1 MKAQT
6 EKLFQTLDASD
17 GFSHVEALLRAQ
29 GFNFAVGVDEA
40 GRGALAGPVVAA
52 AVFLPGESHISGL
65 NDSKKL
71 SPTRRAELYEVITK
85 GTALYGVGVV
95 SSRIVDRVN
104 IRVAA
109 LTAMAKA
116 VERLPGIPDIVL
128 VDGRDTI
135 PCDVA
140 QRAVVG
146 GDGRVY
152 SIAAASIV
160 AKHYRDTLMKFAD
173 RRYPS
178 YGFAE
183 HKGYGT
189 AVHLTALRT
198 RGICPLHRVTFAP
211 CREAIFR

>member
-17 GFSHVEALLRAQ
+17 GFSHVETLLRGQ
-29 GFNFAVGVDEA
+29 GFNFIVGVDEA

-52 AVFLPGESHISGL
+52 AVFLPVEHRISGL

-71 SPTRRAELYEVITK
+71 SPARRAELYEAITN
-85 GTALYGVGVV
+85 GTTLYGVGVV
-95 SSRIVDRVN
+95 SSRVVDRVN
-104 IRVAA
+104 VRVAA
-109 LTAMAKA
+109 LNAMAKA
-116 VERLPGIPDIVL
+116 VERLPGIPDYVL
-128 VDGRDTI
+128 IDGRDTI
-135 PCDVA
+135 PCDVV

-146 GDGRVY
+146 GDARVY

-160 AKHYRDTLMKFAD
+160 AKHYRDTLMKSAD
-173 RRYPS
+173 KRYPG

-189 AVHLTALRT
+189 AAHLASLRT
-198 RGICPLHRVTFAP
+198 RGVCPLHRVTFGP
-211 CREAIFR
+211 CREVIFR

>member
-1 MKAQT
+1 MKAET
-6 EKLFQTLDASD
+6 ETLFRTLDASD
-17 GFSHVEALLRAQ
+17 GFFQVETLLRGQ
-29 GFNFAVGVDEA
+29 GFDSVVGVDEA

-52 AVFLPGESHISGL
+52 AVFLPGDSYIPGL

-71 SPTRRAELYEVITK
+71 SPTRRAELYEVITN

-95 SSRIVDRVN
+95 SSCVVDRVN
-104 IRVAA
+104 VRVAA
-109 LTAMAKA
+109 LTAMVKA
-116 VERLPGIPDIVL
+116 VERLPDVPDIVL
-128 VDGRDTI
+128 IDGRDTI
-135 PCDVA
+135 PCDVT

-173 RRYPS
+173 KRYPG

-189 AVHLTALRT
+189 AAHLAALRT
-198 RGICPLHRVTFAP
+198 KGVCPLHRVTFGP